1 MTKDLLSR
9 GLTGDCR
16 RLHVSRWNVRTPGR
30 ALRSGGDREGSVVC
44 APGAEA
50 AAFVPSIGLKASVRG
65 PARPGQ
71 AGGRR
76 Q

>member
-1 MTKDLLSR
+1 M
-9 GLTGDCR
+9 
-16 RLHVSRWNVRTPGR
+16 RTPGR

-50 AAFVPSIGLKASVRG
+50 AAFAPSIGLKASVRG